1 MISISERPVDTWSG
15 VSAKKRPMLSATST
29 NIAYATRPRTLKM
42 TNSVLAISF
51 KLRASRLAR

>member
-15 VSAKKRPMLSATST
+15 VRLKKRPMLSATST
-29 NIAYATRPRTLKM
+29 NIAYATTPTTLKM

-51 KLRASRLAR
+51 RPRASRLAR